1 MTNKAPLIRRP
12 TLIAIAL
19 VVFAAA
25 AALAFAQTK
34 AQPERIA
41 HYEEWLK
48 EQVLNVLVLLPW
60 YSVFDHLAFEVDGSE
75 VTLFGKVTQPSTK
88 PDAEK
93 AIRSM
98 EGVTNVINK
107 IDVLPASPMDDQIRR
122 AEFRAIYSEPRL
134 EKYAVGAVPPIHII
148 VEGGQVTLEGVV
160 NSQADK
166 DVAGIRAKT
175 VPNVFSVRNNLRV
188 RGREL
193 ETNPERAP

>member
-12 TLIAIAL
+12 TLIVIAL

-25 AALAFAQTK
+25 AALAFAQTR

-41 HYEEWLK
+41 HYEEWLT

-75 VTLFGKVTQPSTK
+75 VTLLGKVTQPSTK
-88 PDAEK
+88 SDAEK

-122 AEFRAIYSEPRL
+122 AEFGAIYSEARL
-134 EKYAVGAVPPIHII
+134 EKYAVGAVPPIHIV

-166 DVAGIRAKT
+166 DAAGIRAKT
-175 VPNVFSVRNNLRV
+175 VPNVFSVTNNLRV
-188 RGREL
+188 E
-193 ETNPERAP
+193 ADS

>member
-12 TLIAIAL
+12 TLIVIAL

-41 HYEEWLK
+41 HYEEWLT

-75 VTLFGKVTQPSTK
+75 VTLLGKVTQPSTK
-88 PDAEK
+88 SDAEK

-107 IDVLPASPMDDQIRR
+107 IDVLPASPMDNQIRR
-122 AEFRAIYSEPRL
+122 AEFRAIYSEARL
-134 EKYAVGAVPPIHII
+134 EKYAVGAVPPIHIV
-148 VEGGQVTLEGVV
+148 VEGGRVTLEGVV
-160 NSQADK
+160 ASQADK
-166 DVAGIRAKT
+166 DAAGIRAKT
-175 VPNVFSVRNNLRV
+175 VPNVFSVTNNLRV
-188 RGREL
+188 EA
-193 ETNPERAP
+193 ES

>member
-1 MTNKAPLIRRP
+1 MTNKARAIRRP

-75 VTLFGKVTQPSTK
+75 VTLLGKVTQPSTK
-88 PDAEK
+88 SDAEK

-107 IDVLPASPMDDQIRR
+107 IEVLPASPMDDQIRR

-160 NSQADK
+160 DSQADK

-175 VPNVFSVRNNLRV
+175 VPNVFSVTNNLRV
-188 RGREL
+188 QTES
-193 ETNPERAP
+193 

>member
-12 TLIAIAL
+12 TLIVIAL
-19 VVFAAA
+19 AVFAAA

-41 HYEEWLK
+41 HYEEWLT

-75 VTLFGKVTQPSTK
+75 VTLLGKVTQPSTK
-88 PDAEK
+88 SDAEK

-134 EKYAVGAVPPIHII
+134 EKYAVGAVPPIHIV
-148 VEGGQVTLEGVV
+148 VEGGHVTLEGVV
-160 NSQADK
+160 DSQADK

-175 VPNVFSVRNNLRV
+175 VPNVFSVTNNLRV
-188 RGREL
+188 EA
-193 ETNPERAP
+193 ES

>member
-1 MTNKAPLIRRP
+1 MTNKARAIRRP
-12 TLIAIAL
+12 TLIASAL
-19 VVFAAA
+19 VVFGAAA
-25 AALAFAQTK
+25 SLAFAQTK

-48 EQVLNVLVLLPW
+48 EQVLNVLMLLPW

-75 VTLFGKVTQPSTK
+75 VTLLGKVTQPSTK
-88 PDAEK
+88 SDAEK

-134 EKYAVGAVPPIHII
+134 EKYAVGAVPPIHIV
-148 VEGGQVTLEGVV
+148 VEGGHVTLEGVV
-160 NSQADK
+160 DSQADK
-166 DVAGIRAKT
+166 DAAGIRAKT
-175 VPNVFSVRNNLRV
+175 VPNVFSVTNNLRV
-188 RGREL
+188 EA
-193 ETNPERAP
+193 ES

>member
-1 MTNKAPLIRRP
+1 MTNKAPLIRRS
-12 TLIAIAL
+12 TLIVTAL

-41 HYEEWLK
+41 HYEEWLT

-75 VTLFGKVTQPSTK
+75 VTLLGKVTQPSTK
-88 PDAEK
+88 SDAEK

-107 IDVLPASPMDDQIRR
+107 IDVLPASSMDDQIRR
-122 AEFRAIYSEPRL
+122 AEFRAIYS
-134 EKYAVGAVPPIHII
+134 
-148 VEGGQVTLEGVV
+148 
-160 NSQADK
+160 
-166 DVAGIRAKT
+166 
-175 VPNVFSVRNNLRV
+175 
-188 RGREL
+188 
-193 ETNPERAP
+193 

>member
-1 MTNKAPLIRRP
+1 MTNQARAIRRP
-12 TLIAIAL
+12 TLIATAL

-60 YSVFDHLAFEVDGSE
+60 YSVFDHLTFEVDGSE
-75 VTLFGKVTQPSTK
+75 VTLLGKVTQPSTK
-88 PDAEK
+88 SDADK

-98 EGVTNVINK
+98 EGVTKVINK
-107 IDVLPASPMDDQIRR
+107 IEVLPASPMDDQIRR
-122 AEFRAIYSEPRL
+122 AEFRAIYSEPQL

-160 NSQADK
+160 DSQADK

-175 VPNVFSVRNNLRV
+175 VPNVFSVTNNLRV
-188 RGREL
+188 QTES
-193 ETNPERAP
+193 

>member
-12 TLIAIAL
+12 TLIVIAL

-25 AALAFAQTK
+25 AALAFAQTR

-41 HYEEWLK
+41 HYEEWLT

-75 VTLFGKVTQPSTK
+75 VTLLGKVTQPSTK
-88 PDAEK
+88 SDAEK

-122 AEFRAIYSEPRL
+122 AEFGAIYSEARL
-134 EKYAVGAVPPIHII
+134 EKYAVGAVPPIHIV

-166 DVAGIRAKT
+166 DAAGIRAKT
-175 VPNVFSVRNNLRV
+175 VPNVFSVTNNLRV
-188 RGREL
+188 QAES
-193 ETNPERAP
+193 

>member
-12 TLIAIAL
+12 TLIVTPL

-25 AALAFAQTK
+25 AALAFTQTK

-41 HYEEWLK
+41 HYEEWLT

-75 VTLFGKVTQPSTK
+75 VTLLGKVTQPSTK
-88 PDAEK
+88 SDAEK

-122 AEFRAIYSEPRL
+122 AEFRAIYSEARL
-134 EKYAVGAVPPIHII
+134 EKYAVGAVPPIHIV

-160 NSQADK
+160 DSQADK
-166 DVAGIRAKT
+166 DAAGIRAKT
-175 VPNVFSVRNNLRV
+175 VPNVFSVTNNLRV
-188 RGREL
+188 EA
-193 ETNPERAP
+193 ES